1 MNFSRDDLPF
11 LRTSLILLAASILV
25 GALLL
30 LGTYTLKGRAEQ
42 QHQAVQQALIQARA
56 QLNQARSDETNWK
69 TFLPRYQSLTE
80 RGWIVPERRLAWME
94 AIDAV
99 RRQYRLFPITY
110 QIAAQAPYTLPGIP
124 PPGQIDVLS
133 SRMTVKLPLLHEG
146 DLIDFLEGLKR
157 ASVGFF
163 ITQGCR
169 IQRGASVPGN
179 DAPQLQASLSA
190 ECTLDWLTIHPK

>member
-11 LRTSLILLAASILV
+11 LRTSLILLTAGILV
-25 GALLL
+25 SALLP
-30 LGTYTLKGRAEQ
+30 LGTYYLKSRAEQ
-42 QHQAVQQALIQARA
+42 QQQAAQQRLNQARA
-56 QLNQARSDETNWK
+56 QLNQARLDETGWK
-69 TFLPRYQSLTE
+69 TYLPRYQSLTG
-80 RGWIVPERRLAWME
+80 RGWIVQERRLAWME

-99 RRQYRLFPITY
+99 RRQYRLFPVAY
-110 QIAAQAPYTLPGIP
+110 QIAAQAPYTLQGIP
-124 PPGQIDVLS
+124 APSLVDVLV

-146 DLIDFLEGLKR
+146 DLIDFLDGLNR

-179 DAPQLQASLSA
+179 DAPSLQATLSA
-190 ECTLDWLTIHPK
+190 ECTLDWLTLHPK